1 MFRTALTA
9 SLFLLASAVGLHGQV
24 AGESPSAQDEAE
36 SLAREVEAK
45 VAETRGLAYRHPTA
59 VGVSDEADLRDYLGR
74 KIAESLT
81 PQVADAQL
89 RALALIG
96 CYDRDT
102 DIVAATT
109 ALLEGQVA
117 GFYEP
122 SEKKLFLVRRG
133 EAAGALA
140 GMDKIIMAHELVH
153 ALQDQHFDLEKFYDE
168 VAQDDDMLNARRCL
182 VEGDATWAM
191 LAFGQGLPMTRFLVN
206 QVPDDRAGL
215 LAMLEKVKKMGMG
228 GQMDLGM
235 MGAESLEAAPVL
247 DVDELVFSYYGGAR
261 FCLALMKKDD
271 DPKAADLARLDAA
284 FRDPPLS
291 TEQVLHPDKY
301 LGDRDDPMRLEL
313 PDLGPVLGDGWTKLA
328 ENTFGELRLR
338 SLVRQK
344 GFDRA
349 RATRIHSGW
358 DGDRYAVWTKPG
370 EADVLVWASAWDSEK
385 DELDFAAAAVESVLA
400 DPAGE
405 TGTWSRQG
413 GRRDWQRQAFGLA
426 SGLRI
431 GDERGV
437 YLVHQAPA
445 QLREA
450 LLNAL
455 ETGTK
460 WSEIHSTA
468 KDR

>member
-1 MFRTALTA
+1 MIGKHTTL
-9 SLFLLASAVGLHGQV
+9 
-24 AGESPSAQDEAE
+24 
-36 SLAREVEAK
+36 
-45 VAETRGLAYRHPTA
+45 GLALAAGLCAAATGANAQPWQELGPKPISDSGGYSGR
-59 VGVSDEADLRDYLGR
+59 VSA
-74 KIAESLT
+74 
-81 PQVADAQL
+81 
-89 RALALIG
+89 IG
-96 CYDRDT
+96 CSAT
-102 DIVAATT
+102 DPDLYYIGGADGGVWKTTDGGTTWTPLTDHMPTT
-109 ALLEGQVA
+109 AIGAIAVDPTNDQIVYA
-117 GFYEP
+117 GT
-122 SEKKLFLVRRG
+122 G
-133 EAAGALA
+133 EANYANHSRYGL
-140 GMDKIIMAHELVH
+140 GVLKTTD
-153 ALQDQHFDLEKFYDE
+153 
-168 VAQDDDMLNARRCL
+168 
-182 VEGDATWAM
+182 GGATWA
-191 LAFGQGLPMTRFLVN
+191 Q
-206 QVPDDRAGL
+206 
-215 LAMLEKVKKMGMG
+215 
-228 GQMDLGM
+228 
-235 MGAESLEAAPVL
+235 
-247 DVDELVFSYYGGAR
+247 
-261 FCLALMKKDD
+261 
-271 DPKAADLARLDAA
+271 
-284 FRDPPLS
+284 
-291 TEQVLHPDKY
+291 
-301 LGDRDDPMRLEL
+301 
-313 PDLGPVLGDGWTKLA
+313 LA